1 MLLIIEL
8 QESVVDRFAF
18 KYFILEVVTLLQA
31 LLQSNTK
38 TLQLW
43 IFQLLNSKH

>member
-18 KYFILEVVTLLQA
+18 KYFILEVVTLLK
-31 LLQSNTK
+31 LCSSPIRKLCSYEFFN
-38 TLQLW
+38 
-43 IFQLLNSKH
+43 F